1 MAFGGVPARM
11 NSSATVLPEKA
22 THQQTRTFNQ
32 QLVLR
37 ALHDHSPLSRADLAR
52 LTGLTR
58 TSVGDLVGT
67 LIEDGLIEE
76 VGRGRS
82 SGGKSPILL
91 RVAPDGRHL
100 IGLDLGE
107 AQFSGAVVNL
117 RGEILRSIHLPLEGR
132 DGDAA
137 VELVFRLVDALRA
150 DDRSPLLGIGVGA
163 PGIIDTSTG
172 TVLWSVLNWAELRLG
187 PLLEDRY
194 GVPIVVANDSHA
206 AALAE
211 LTFFRRPRPNN
222 LVVIRVGR
230 GVGAGIILN
239 GQLFQGDGYG
249 AGEFG
254 HVSMGSGDAS
264 CRCGR
269 VGCLETIASMRA
281 LVGAAGA
288 VEPSIT
294 DESGLVAAFLAGVA
308 RIRQI
313 VFDAA
318 RELGVAVGWL
328 IGVLNVHTSCW
339 SGRSRRSAKS
349 GWPRSSARRARAS
362 WHCLHA
368 TRGSSSATSTTTS
381 SCWVPRPCSWSS
393 SWAWDW
399 CDDRDLRAR
408 ARSGGWSPASTSAAP
423 RRRSSSPTIGTGSST
438 STSSRRTGRRSSAR
452 SPVSSTAPGASCGRT
467 SPRSASPSPA
477 TSIRRTARSAWP
489 STWASRTWRWDR
501 CCRRVLGLPTFVE
514 HDARAAARLAERAGG
529 RRVGA
534 GAGEPRLPG
543 DRDRHLGRYRSR
555 RGAAPRRQ
563 QRCRRGG
570 PRRRRPRMEPP
581 ARAVCAAASR
591 RSPPVR
597 PSVARPT
604 RRSLPVAARS

>member
-1 MAFGGVPARM
+1 MSA
-11 NSSATVLPEKA
+11 SATVLPEKA

-67 LIEDGLIEE
+67 LIDDGLIEE

-132 DGDAA
+132 NGDAA
-137 VELVFRLVDALRA
+137 VELVFQLVDALRA
-150 DDRSPLLGIGVGA
+150 DDRSPLLGIGIGA

-172 TVLWSVLNWAELRLG
+172 TVRWSVNLNWADLRLG
-187 PLLEDRY
+187 PLLEQRY
-194 GVPIVVANDSHA
+194 GVPVVVANDSHA

-222 LVVIRVGR
+222 LIVIKVGR

-249 AGEFG
+249 AGELG
-254 HVSMGSGDAS
+254 HVSMGSADAP

-269 VGCLETIASMRA
+269 EGCLETMTSMRA
-281 LVGAAGA
+281 LVDAARA

-294 DESGLVAAFLAGVA
+294 DESGLVAAFLAGVTGIR
-308 RIRQI
+308 RI
-313 VFDAA
+313 VLDAA

-328 IGVLNVHTSCW
+328 IGVLNVRH
-339 SGRSRRSAKS
+339 
-349 GWPRSSARRARAS
+349 
-362 WHCLHA
+362 
-368 TRGSSSATSTTTS
+368 
-381 SCWVPRPCSWSS
+381 
-393 SWAWDW
+393 
-399 CDDRDLRAR
+399 
-408 ARSGGWSPASTSAAP
+408 
-423 RRRSSSPTIGTGSST
+423 
-438 STSSRRTGRRSSAR
+438 
-452 SPVSSTAPGASCGRT
+452 
-467 SPRSASPSPA
+467 
-477 TSIRRTARSAWP
+477 
-489 STWASRTWRWDR
+489 
-501 CCRRVLGLPTFVE
+501 VLL
-514 HDARAAARLAERAGG
+514 
-529 RRVGA
+529 VG
-534 GAGEPRLPG
+534 
-543 DRDRHLGRYRSR
+543 
-555 RGAAPRRQ
+555 
-563 QRCRRGG
+563 
-570 PRRRRPRMEPP
+570 
-581 ARAVCAAASR
+581 
-591 RSPPVR
+591 
-597 PSVARPT
+597 
-604 RRSLPVAARS
+604 PVAAFGDDWLGEVRRYARSSVLALLARDTQIEFGHVHDDVVVLGASALLMEQQLGLGLVR